1 MQASDTLLVELEG
14 LLQQS
19 FKDVIVWDQK
29 DADLIG
35 KYVYIKYEGKQ
46 VGLFLGYQMSRSDS
60 VRGAI
65 TFFFSH
71 PSSSQEAS
79 KDVVRL
85 FHKLLIRLNLRLR
98 SNQYKLV
105 TGKSPALMRMKYF
118 AKRDVSSAA
127 YQEFFN
133 ESMEAIKRCEPLY
146 KTASG

>member
-35 KYVYIKYEGKQ
+35 KYVYIKYEGKE
-46 VGLFLGYQMSRSDS
+46 VGLFLGYQMASDDS

-71 PSSSQEAS
+71 PSSSREAS
-79 KDVVRL
+79 KDVARL

-105 TGKSPALMRMKYF
+105 AGRSPALIRMKYF
-118 AKRDVSSAA
+118 AERDMSSTG
-127 YQEFFN
+127 YQVFFK
-133 ESMEAIKRCEPLY
+133 ESMEAIKKCEPLY